1 MFSNGYQKI
10 PKKTGSQKPPMRKEE
25 DVKSELISMVRDLYA
40 VNPYD
45 VKEYLKKKAQIEN
58 KSDSYARQMCALA
71 KKHGKW
77 DAFGLTWEEFETMY
91 RLLKEMQCFVRYER
105 AKKKMLEEK

>member
-1 MFSNGYQKI
+1 MFSDGYKRI
-10 PKKTGSQKPPMRKEE
+10 PKKIGSQRPPMRKEE
-25 DVKSELISMVRDLYA
+25 NIKNELKSMVRDLYA

-58 KSDSYARQMCALA
+58 KSDKYARRMCALA
-71 KKHGKW
+71 KQHNKW
-77 DAFGLTWEEFETMY
+77 DSFGLTWEEFETMY
-91 RLLKEMQCFVRYER
+91 RLLKEIQCFVRYER